1 MEGFKWVLW
10 ELYEFFYIFF
20 LSVQKYLVPIFHV
33 LFIHWKLY
41 IREVIT
47 QTVTAYDAKYF
58 IQNKCLNTNTRE
70 LSEKRKLWVTF
81 EGSRIIQALLPSL

>member
-1 MEGFKWVLW
+1 MDSVIRLAKTLENVWKDLN
-10 ELYEFFYIFF
+10 EFCENCMNSFTLHFF

-41 IREVIT
+41 IREVTT

-70 LSEKRKLWVTF
+70 LSEKRKL
-81 EGSRIIQALLPSL
+81 